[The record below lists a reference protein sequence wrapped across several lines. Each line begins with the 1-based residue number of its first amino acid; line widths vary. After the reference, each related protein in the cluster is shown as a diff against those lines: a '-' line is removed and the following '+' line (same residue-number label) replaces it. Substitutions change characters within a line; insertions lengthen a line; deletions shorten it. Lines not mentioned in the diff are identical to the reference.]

1 MALILIG
8 PDTDAAYGATFAGSS
23 EQVGYEAANAGTNDP
38 SEPWWASS
46 GSASL
51 TVTFPSQTVGAIALI
66 MTNADDGA
74 TINITGGTTA
84 TLTGTRTDGGHPVD
98 LVHILATPTS
108 MSSLTFT
115 IAGNS
120 VPWSIGRVVVGA
132 GTTIARHYLQND
144 FTYTPMRMQF
154 SDENDYGHDIRYDL
168 GVELHESSGSLRLYY
183 PTDLAAL
190 DSVWRACRGGYYPIT
205 AILNVVNGVS
215 RFPPMFC
222 RMTKSLPRTDTSAN
236 FAKVDV
242 TLREVSR
249 GLEPV

>member
-1 MALILIG
+1 MALILIA
-8 PDTDAAYGATFAGSS
+8 PDTDGARDATFTGSS
-23 EQVGYEAANAGTNDP
+23 EQEGYEAANAGTDDP
-38 SEPWWASS
+38 SEPWWAAS

-51 TVTFPSQTVGAIALI
+51 TVTFTTQTVSAIALH

-84 TLTGTRTDGGHPVD
+84 SLTASRNPSGHPVD
-98 LVHILATPTS
+98 LVHILSTPTS

-120 VPWSIGRVVVGA
+120 VPWSIGRVAFG
-132 GTTIARHYLQND
+132 GTTIDRHYLQGD

-168 GVELHESSGSLRLYY
+168 GVECHQSEGSLRLYY
-183 PTDLAAL
+183 PTDLADL
-190 DSVWRACRGGYYPIT
+190 DAVWSACRGGYYPIT
-205 AILNVVNGVS
+205 AILNVVNGTS